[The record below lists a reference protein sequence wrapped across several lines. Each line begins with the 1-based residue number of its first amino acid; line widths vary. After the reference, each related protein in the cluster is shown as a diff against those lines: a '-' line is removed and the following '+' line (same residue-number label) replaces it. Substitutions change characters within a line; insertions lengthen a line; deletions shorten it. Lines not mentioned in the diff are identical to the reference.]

1 MMQGH
6 HELSVMHK
14 EIKIAI
20 ISRLKGMKS
29 LDDYSQ

>member
-6 HELSVMHK
+6 HEPSVMHK